1 MMRRLFLGVTL
12 ATGFALASV
21 AQARVPQPDLAVGPQ
36 YDTTHVY
43 VAASDVDRFVS
54 SFLGTFGGSS
64 TKQVVVTVT
73 PTPSTT
79 SSQLLLTPVGTLS
92 VFGFRT
98 PVPFP
103 FGSERNGYYVMDLDE
118 AVKAARADGAEV
130 YVEAFPDPIGRD
142 VLVRWPGDINMQ
154 LYWHTVAPHYPELK
168 TIPENRVYISP
179 DRADAFVRSFTR
191 FSHGA
196 VTSDDR
202 AAPGVE
208 IGRPGGTFRRIRLQS
223 KFGRILVL
231 VTDGHLPYPYGR
243 ETTGYEVADLGGTL
257 DKARA
262 NGAEILV
269 QPFTSA
275 DRSSALVLFPGG
287 YIAEIH
293 ATQP

>member
-21 AQARVPQPDLAVGPQ
+21 AQARVSQPDLAVGPQ

-103 FGSERNGYYVMDLDE
+103 FGSERDGYFVTDLDE

-130 YVEAFPDPIGRD
+130 YVETFPDPIGRD
-142 VLVRWPGDINMQ
+142 ALVRWPGDVTMQ
-154 LYWHTVAPHYPELK
+154 LYWHTAAPHYPELK
-168 TIPENRVYISP
+168 TTPENRVYISP

-191 FSHGA
+191 FSHGT